1 MANDF
6 GKFFEI
12 LATKMSRKAVVI
24 ALAMVLLY
32 LLGSNPA
39 TAMLVFSS
47 VAIGA
52 LAIFCTMLQWIADVK
67 SKKEREE
74 KKEETPEEIRRREV
88 EEKEQE
94 KKEEEEKYGSG

>member
-12 LATKMSRKAVVI
+12 LANKMSRKAVVI

-39 TAMLVFSS
+39 SPMIIFSS
-47 VAIGA
+47 IFIGA
-52 LAIFCTMLQWIADVK
+52 LAIFCTMLQWIIDIK
-67 SKKEREE
+67 QKKN
-74 KKEETPEEIRRREV
+74 KEV
-88 EEKEQE
+88 EKV
-94 KKEEEEKYGSG
+94 EEEVVKKKK